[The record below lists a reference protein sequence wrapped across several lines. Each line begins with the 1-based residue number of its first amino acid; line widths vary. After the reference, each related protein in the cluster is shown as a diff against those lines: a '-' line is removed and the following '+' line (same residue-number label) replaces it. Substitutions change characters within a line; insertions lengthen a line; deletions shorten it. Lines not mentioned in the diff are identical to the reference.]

1 MTVRKKEC
9 MIITFDIETLVYNCE
24 ECAYQFSIVGVSDS
38 DMIWNKQ
45 VAKHCPACGSENLE
59 SL

>member
-1 MTVRKKEC
+1 
-9 MIITFDIETLVYNCE
+9 MIITFDIETLVYKCKECE
-24 ECAYQFSIVGVSDS
+24 YQFSVVGVWNS
-38 DMIWNKQ
+38 DMIWGKQ